1 MPLRLSP
8 SLVGAVLCG
17 ALLLSGCDSHTPD
30 PVSSLP
36 TFQEGTVYQYRYST
50 TTRPLEDPDQAPRSQ
65 ASTVTVRVARTGVSL
80 DSLDGLPPRLA
91 QNLVEVQSSKASA
104 PDDVETQWYVSS
116 PDSTVEVAYRNAG
129 APPTVTAATGA
140 TPKRLR
146 PSF

>member
-91 QNLVEVQSSKASA
+91 QTLVEVQSSKASA
-104 PDDVETQWYVSS
+104 PDEVETQWYVSS
-116 PDSTVEVAYRNAG
+116 GADAWEDCTSTRFWARRG
-129 APPTVTAATGA
+129 G
-140 TPKRLR
+140 R
-146 PSF
+146 PSRLSRETP